1 LQHLALFAGEVGRD
15 VPVHVHV
22 ECVPGDLFGSRGC
35 FCARELERAL
45 ANIARAGQGV
55 VVYVRSAPD
64 DRPHHRTREHDAVAE
79 EILRDLSI
87 T

>member
-1 LQHLALFAGEVGRD
+1 
-15 VPVHVHV
+15 
-22 ECVPGDLFGSRGC
+22 
-35 FCARELERAL
+35 
-45 ANIARAGQGV
+45 
-55 VVYVRSAPD
+55 VYVRSGPD